1 MININFKKILE
12 KVSFH
17 FIPVIDI
24 KTKEIYGY
32 KIIKDFSNTG
42 FEDSEAVYK
51 LASKNGLFEFF
62 TFKLQEKSYKIAFEK
77 NYNEK
82 KLFYTLHVNYI
93 DDPDFF
99 FESVKN
105 LISNFN
111 IKLENLIFEIKGIEG
126 WDSIS
131 DFLNYFDDNIPLIFK
146 EDKHNP
152 LNFNII
158 ENLDPEFIEISSFET
173 LKKIKNNTNIKSKI
187 IFKIIDESNLDNS
200 DFLNKGID
208 FIYLHKKESWLE
220 NF

>member
-1 MININFKKILE
+1 MVNINFKEILE
-12 KVSFH
+12 KVSFD
-17 FIPVIDI
+17 FIPVIDT
-24 KTKEIYGY
+24 KTQEIYGY

-42 FEDSEAVYK
+42 FKDSEDVYE

-62 TFKLQEKSYKIAFEK
+62 IFKLQEKSYKIAFEK

-111 IKLENLIFEIKGIEG
+111 IKLENLVFEIKGIEG

-131 DFLNYFDDNIPLIFK
+131 DFLNYFDEDIPLIFK

-158 ENLDPEFIEISSFET
+158 ENLDPEFIEISSFDT
-173 LKKIKNNTNIKSKI
+173 LKKIKHNTNIKSKI
-187 IFKIIDESNLDNS
+187 IFKTSITEDLNNSNLFS
-200 DFLNKGID
+200 KGID
-208 FIYLHKKESWLE
+208 FIYIHKKES
-220 NF
+220 

>member
-1 MININFKKILE
+1 MLSKNFKEILE
-12 KVSFH
+12 KVSFK
-17 FIPVIDI
+17 FIPVID
-24 KTKEIYGY
+24 TRTQEIYGY

-42 FEDSEAVYK
+42 FKDSEEVYE

-62 TFKLQEKSYKIAFEK
+62 TFKLQEKSYKIALEK
-77 NYNEK
+77 KYNEK

-93 DDPDFF
+93 NDPDFF

-111 IKLENLIFEIKGIEG
+111 IKLENLVFEIKGIDG

-146 EDKHNP
+146 EEKHNP

-158 ENLDPEFIEISSFET
+158 ENLDPDFIEISSFDT
-173 LKKIKNNTNIKSKI
+173 LKKIKYNTNIKSKI
-187 IFKIIDESNLDNS
+187 IFKILDKKDLSNSL
-200 DFLNKGID
+200 LLKKGID
-208 FIYLHKKESWLE
+208 FIYILKKES
-220 NF
+220 